1 MSKTYVRP
9 ARLRIHAPS
18 RTSLLTHLERKR
30 AAQEVQPV
38 AQEQDQDVSVSQS
51 GTTPPENEVGRTQ
64 EMQEQGQEW
73 RTQQVKELL
82 RLGNLMRAD
91 LGLDEVLRQ
100 VAASIASCTGF
111 GIAVINLLEEHD
123 GNMLLMPVAF
133 AGLADEDA
141 RILQENP
148 MTKAQMYRL
157 MRPQYRIS
165 QSYYVPDA
173 QSQQEFSDIVSVVPA
188 IDVNKSSR
196 EEGQWCAEDGFFVP
210 LVSPREQQIFGL
222 LSLDAPENGRV
233 PTLEEVEI
241 IELFAN
247 QAAIAIDNARIF
259 QQREQERLALEAGIL
274 TLREDIERIRR
285 GDLHV
290 HVRLTHPQLEPVCE
304 AINVTISGVRSILS
318 DMWMVTQAVN
328 EHTRSVQHN
337 SSTLVR
343 DTDQQEMMIQ
353 RLSQVFQTIVG
364 IMQQASA
371 DMGRVFTMVGDARE
385 VTQASQETVDRT
397 VDGMGK
403 VRDLTMRTGQSMK
416 RLSETAQEMNDAM
429 LRVTDMSARLHLIA
443 LNAAIEAAR
452 AGEQGQGF
460 AVVAQELRSISMTC
474 SEASRKIGDYIRTI
488 QQETTFASEHV
499 EQNIKQVVVQ
509 SELVSQTSLSLDATR
524 TITEQVLHLV
534 ENANKTTDQQAQ
546 GTYHV
551 SNAVNEML
559 KTSGGMK
566 GLMQE
571 TNSSMS
577 QLVEL
582 SNALRSRI
590 SRLHIGIGDN
600 ESPT

>member
-1 MSKTYVRP
+1 
-9 ARLRIHAPS
+9 
-18 RTSLLTHLERKR
+18 
-30 AAQEVQPV
+30 
-38 AQEQDQDVSVSQS
+38 
-51 GTTPPENEVGRTQ
+51 
-64 EMQEQGQEW
+64 
-73 RTQQVKELL
+73 
-82 RLGNLMRAD
+82 
-91 LGLDEVLRQ
+91 
-100 VAASIASCTGF
+100 
-111 GIAVINLLEEHD
+111 
-123 GNMLLMPVAF
+123 
-133 AGLADEDA
+133 
-141 RILQENP
+141 
-148 MTKAQMYRL
+148 
-157 MRPQYRIS
+157 
-165 QSYYVPDA
+165 
-173 QSQQEFSDIVSVVPA
+173 
-188 IDVNKSSR
+188 
-196 EEGQWCAEDGFFVP
+196 
-210 LVSPREQQIFGL
+210 
-222 LSLDAPENGRV
+222 
-233 PTLEEVEI
+233 
-241 IELFAN
+241 
-247 QAAIAIDNARIF
+247 
-259 QQREQERLALEAGIL
+259 
-274 TLREDIERIRR
+274 
-285 GDLHV
+285 
-290 HVRLTHPQLEPVCE
+290 
-304 AINVTISGVRSILS
+304 
-318 DMWMVTQAVN
+318 
-328 EHTRSVQHN
+328 
-337 SSTLVR
+337 
-343 DTDQQEMMIQ
+343 
-353 RLSQVFQTIVG
+353 
-364 IMQQASA
+364 
-371 DMGRVFTMVGDARE
+371 MVGDARE